1 MKNQHQIYKS
11 FIICFCVISSL
22 ERLTLTKGQPRGPGS
37 QGSKGGFFAANWA
50 FPYHYQTFSYI
61 PYSLPCVCLLSGI
74 SLQLLYHFLTFRIHY
89 HVFVV
94 FSVSL
99 KSYIKIENVTNANVA
114 QILPKDVW
122 SVVSKTILNYALSG
136 TRCHF

>member
-1 MKNQHQIYKS
+1 MINQHQIYKS
-11 FIICFCVISSL
+11 LIICFCVISSL

-50 FPYHYQTFSYI
+50 FPYHYHTFSYI

-94 FSVSL
+94 YSASL
-99 KSYIKIENVTNANVA
+99 PPKSYIKMKNVTNANVA
-114 QILPKDVW
+114 QMLPKNVIW
-122 SVVSKTILNYALSG
+122 NKVSFFIK
-136 TRCHF
+136 